1 MVDDARSLIILLC
14 VFFPSLPSSLPSP
27 FLLPSL
33 PFPPPFPP
41 HTQPEWYL
49 MDFAPLLGVYFIV
62 FLYISF
68 SVGKLYF
75 TFI

>member
-1 MVDDARSLIILLC
+1 
-14 VFFPSLPSSLPSP
+14 
-27 FLLPSL
+27 
-33 PFPPPFPP
+33 
-41 HTQPEWYL
+41 